1 MQKAMDV
8 QRDVNHYER
17 LKVLF
22 LSGVFFSII
31 ASYTIIKEL
40 KDSLFIDI
48 VGGKEYV
55 PFAKLFMIIGLIPI
69 VLFYSKMVDTVRR
82 YQLLCFFAYVYSIVG
97 FLCAGV
103 VAYYGV
109 GVENTSHSFVY
120 WLFGWL
126 YFFYVESFSPFILG
140 VFWAFLSSI
149 TSPDG
154 AKKNYGTLISW
165 SKIGGM
171 MTSGLAWF
179 LLAHNNGQ
187 YGLGMSETTMH
198 FLLMILSAT
207 LLLAIPLIITVM
219 MKKVPGRY
227 LHGYEAAY
235 QFEKHQSKLGED
247 AEAGMWTGLKF
258 LIKNPYVFGIFAS
271 VFFYEV
277 VNAVLSYM
285 RLGIAQDSSGG
296 TVSGASCFLFKIV
309 FITHFVGFI
318 ISWFGTRRIVTFLGE
333 RLSLMVMPLVIGL
346 LLLYLVFSSSPNALI
361 AAFVVLRAVYYA
373 FSQPVTESLYI
384 PTVKTMKFKSK
395 AWIDTFGK
403 KFARGFGSTFN
414 IMIAHLAGAGLVVFQ
429 GIFFSSII
437 GIWVVV
443 SYFLGKRYQRAVR
456 RGEVIG
462 SRDVEKA
469 AHIAKS

>member
-55 PFAKLFMIIGLIPI
+55 PFAKLLMIIGLIPI
-69 VLFYSKMVDTVRR
+69 VLFYSKLVDTVRR
-82 YQLLCFFAYVYSIVG
+82 YQLLCFFAYLYSIVG
-97 FLCAGV
+97 FLCAAV

-109 GVENTSHSFVY
+109 GAENTSHSLVY
-120 WLFGWL
+120 WVFGWM
-126 YFFYVESFSPFILG
+126 YFFYVESFSPFVLG

-149 TSPDG
+149 TSPEG

-171 MTSGLAWF
+171 LTSGLAWI
-179 LLAHNNGQ
+179 LLAHNNGH
-187 YGLGMSETTMH
+187 YGLGMSDTAVH
-198 FLLMILSAT
+198 LVLMFLSAL
-207 LLLAIPLIITVM
+207 LLLAIPLIVKVM

-235 QFEKHQSKLGED
+235 QFEKHLSKSGEE
-247 AEAGMWTGLKF
+247 AETGMWTGLKF

-277 VNAVLSYM
+277 VNSVLSYM
-285 RLGIAQDSSGG
+285 RLGIAQNSSDG

-318 ISWFGTRRIVTFLGE
+318 ISWFGTRAVVTRLGE
-333 RLSLMVMPLVIGL
+333 RLSLMVMPLLIGF
-346 LLLYLVFSSSPNALI
+346 LLLYLILSSSPNALI

-414 IMIAHLAGAGLVVFQ
+414 IMIAHLAGAGLALFQ
-429 GIFFSSII
+429 GIFFSGIISI
-437 GIWVVV
+437 WLVV

-462 SRDVEKA
+462 SQDIEKA